1 MPMKKKKKTNSDFWS
16 AKATKKEFQ
25 SLPMKNFT
33 LADANQLVELWFHA
47 KKYREPMS
55 ESNQILEKFSLDCA
69 VKLQT

>member
-1 MPMKKKKKTNSDFWS
+1 MKKKKKTNSDFWS

-33 LADANQLVELWFHA
+33 SADANQLVELWFHA